1 MRRSRIWRAAD
12 AFMLLAFLLSV
23 AVQVNDPDPLPWI
36 AIYALAAGA
45 CGLSL
50 LGRGGWHYP
59 AVIAV
64 MAVAWAVRIAPR
76 VVGDVPFADMF
87 GAFEMESVAV
97 EEAREMYG
105 LLVIAVWM
113 SVLTLRWRRRPSP

>member
-1 MRRSRIWRAAD
+1 MRRNRIWRAAD
-12 AFMLLAFLLSV
+12 AFMLLAFLLSM
-23 AVQVNDPDPLPWI
+23 AVQINDPDPLAWI
-36 AIYALAAGA
+36 AIYALAAGS

-50 LGRGGWHYP
+50 LGRGRWHYP

-64 MAVAWAVRIAPR
+64 MAAAWAVRIAPR

>member
-23 AVQVNDPDPLPWI
+23 AVQINDPDPLPWI
-36 AIYALAAGA
+36 AIYALAAGS

-50 LGRGGWHYP
+50 LGRGHWHYP

-64 MAVAWAVRIAPR
+64 VAAAWAVRIAPH

-113 SVLTLRWRRRPSP
+113 SVLTLRWRRAPSP